1 MNNWDYIDIK
11 TGRPAMLIM
20 DLKEDG
26 SKNETCTVC
35 IMSEDGSII
44 RIKEKVNTVYKRIK
58 KNNSKLMT
66 D

>member
-44 RIKEKVNTVYKRIK
+44 RIKENVNTVYKRIK